1 MDRAAKE
8 AFVSD
13 FADRLSRTRLAIFAD
28 YRGLDANTTV
38 QFRKGLAASEEDVE
52 FQIVKNS
59 LVRRAVEG
67 TPFELVREHLVGPN
81 AVVLGYGDVVE
92 TAKLTTTFIKE
103 NKVMELKLGI
113 LDGKE
118 LSADQLKSLAD
129 LPSKE
134 VLQAM
139 LLGVLQGPSRNLVS
153 LLANCNRQ
161 LVNVLTAYR
170 DKLEGEG
177 S

>member
-8 AFVSD
+8 AFVTD
-13 FADRLSRTRLAIFAD
+13 FAEKLSRTRLAIFAD
-28 YRGLDANTTV
+28 YRGLDANTIV
-38 QFRKGLAASEEDVE
+38 QFRKGLASSEDGVE
-52 FQIVKNS
+52 FRVIKNS
-59 LVRRAVEG
+59 LVHRAVEG
-67 TPFELVREHLVGPN
+67 TPFELVRQHLTGPN
-81 AVVLGYGDVVE
+81 AVILGYGDVVE
-92 TAKLTTTFIKE
+92 TAKLTKDFVKDNE
-103 NKVMELKLGI
+103 EMELKLGV

-118 LSADQLKSLAD
+118 LSLEQLDALAD

-161 LVNVLTAYR
+161 LVNVLSAYK
-170 DKLEGEG
+170 DKLESEG

>member
-1 MDRAAKE
+1 MNRAAKE

-13 FADRLSRTRLAIFAD
+13 FAEKLTRTRLAIFAD

-38 QFRKGLAASEEDVE
+38 QFRKKLAASEDGVE
-52 FQIVKNS
+52 FRVVKNS
-59 LVRRAVEG
+59 LVNRAVEG
-67 TPFELVREHLVGPN
+67 TPFELVREHLQGPN
-81 AVVLGYGDVVE
+81 AVILGYGDVVE
-92 TAKLTTTFIKE
+92 TAKLSTEFVKDNE
-103 NKVMELKLGI
+103 EMELKLGI

-118 LSADQLKSLAD
+118 LSVAQLEALSE

-161 LVNVLTAYR
+161 VVNVLAAYR
-170 DKLEGEG
+170 DKLEGE
-177 S
+177 SS

>member
-38 QFRKGLAASEEDVE
+38 QFRKDLAASEEDVE
-52 FQIVKNS
+52 FKIVKNS
-59 LVRRAVEG
+59 LVSRAVEG
-67 TPFELVREHLVGPN
+67 TSFEMVRDHLVGPN
-81 AVVLGYGDVVE
+81 AVILGYGDVVT
-92 TAKLTTTFIKE
+92 TAKLTTEFAKE
-103 NKVMELKLGI
+103 NEAMELKLGI

-139 LLGVLQGPSRNLVS
+139 LLGVLQGPLRNLVS

>member
-8 AFVSD
+8 AFVTD
-13 FADRLSRTRLAIFAD
+13 FAEKLSRTRLAIFAD
-28 YRGLDANTTV
+28 YRGLDANTVV
-38 QFRKGLAASEEDVE
+38 QFRKGLSSSEEGME
-52 FQIVKNS
+52 FRVIKNS
-59 LVRRAVEG
+59 LVSRAVEG
-67 TPFELVREHLVGPN
+67 TSFELVRQHLTGPN
-81 AVVLGYGDVVE
+81 AVILGYGDVVA
-92 TAKLTTTFIKE
+92 TAKITTDFVKDNE
-103 NKVMELKLGI
+103 DMELKLGV

-118 LSADQLKSLAD
+118 LSVDQLEALAD

-161 LVNVLTAYR
+161 LVNVLSAYK
-170 DKLEGEG
+170 DKLESEG